1 MLNSNWRS
9 IRLGILAATF
19 AGTAFVWAKV
29 AAMPKVDNA
38 AAQKPENTLQASV
51 PIQGWQFITS
61 EPVTSNEEAKFGRRY
76 QYRQGEKTLQAEQF
90 YMQSDGNVSRYLFVH
105 TPIRTANATMKV
117 KFQPGV
123 GHYGLVAH
131 EGKAYLSACVNPRGI
146 STVTEPQFTQN
157 RYANDLQISRIVP
170 WLLGQE
176 SLIDYRCL
184 WTLMAV
190 PLKNGS
196 SSDSTASG
204 EKAYKDLETAW
215 FSWHQWWQAN
225 FPPAQ

>member
-1 MLNSNWRS
+1 
-9 IRLGILAATF
+9 
-19 AGTAFVWAKV
+19 
-29 AAMPKVDNA
+29 MPKVEQETAN
-38 AAQKPENTLQASV
+38 KPENPLQASV
-51 PIQGWQFITS
+51 PIQGWDLIAS

-76 QYRQGEKTLQAEQF
+76 QYQQGKTKLQADQF

-131 EGKAYLSACVNPRGI
+131 GGKAYLSACVNPRGL
-146 STVTEPQFTQN
+146 STVTESQFTQN
-157 RYANDLQISRIVP
+157 RYASDLQISRIIP
-170 WLLGQE
+170 WLLGRE

-184 WTLMAV
+184 WTLMSLPV
-190 PLKNGS
+190 KDGS
-196 SSDSTASG
+196 QSGTAISD
-204 EKAYKDLETAW
+204 EKAYQALESAW

-225 FPPAQ
+225 FPPPQ